1 MSLECVPLSAYC
13 QMTGETPEAI
23 NKRIQRSVWREGL
36 QVLKIDGVKERW
48 IDLAEVNTW
57 ARGNRR
63 ELSSEEL
70 CRLYLQQSN
79 APDLPHCK
87 RKPNADC

>member
-23 NKRIQRSVWREGL
+23 TKRIQRGVWREGL

-48 IDLAEVNTW
+48 IDLLEVNAW
-57 ARGNRR
+57 ARRNRR
-63 ELSSEEL
+63 PLTDEEL
-70 CRLYLQQSN
+70 GINWAALDEIEQPR
-79 APDLPHCK
+79 
-87 RKPNADC
+87 RKKK